1 MFLNILN
8 NTLIL
13 KHVALL
19 IVCIGGDKLG
29 EGSSKSALLRA
40 LIDNA
45 THALIG
51 LIVGDLVLNS
61 VKQHHFTRHEY
72 CILLLEAAIVSSFI
86 DLDHFI
92 EAKSIRLQDAT
103 NLDRRPFLH
112 NSAICLL
119 IFILVIVLQ
128 RTKSY
133 SLLSIAGAMVLAA
146 FGTHHMRDA
155 LRRGLWFKV
164 PLLETSTPAI
174 PYTVYLALVSAIPHA
189 ISQLLRLTGNVHPQM
204 SRLVEMV

>member
-1 MFLNILN
+1 MFLNINLF
-8 NTLIL
+8 L

-29 EGSSKSALLRA
+29 EGASRPALLRA
-40 LIDNA
+40 FIDNT

-51 LIVGDLVLNS
+51 LIVGEIVLNS
-61 VKQHHFTRHEY
+61 VKQHHLTRQEY
-72 CILLLEAAIVSSFI
+72 CIFLLEAAIVSSSI

-112 NSAICLL
+112 NSAICVL
-119 IFILVIVLQ
+119 ICILVIVLQ
-128 RTKSY
+128 RMGSNG
-133 SLLSIAGAMVLAA
+133 LLSIAVAMALVA
-146 FGTHHMRDA
+146 FSTHHIRDA
-155 LRRGLWFKV
+155 TRRGIWFKV
-164 PLLETSTPAI
+164 PLLETSTMAI
-174 PYTVYLALVSAIPHA
+174 PYTVYLALVSATPHA
-189 ISQLLRLTGNVHPQM
+189 ISQLLWLTGSGHPQM

>member
-1 MFLNILN
+1 MFLNINLF
-8 NTLIL
+8 L
-13 KHVALL
+13 KHVVLL
-19 IVCIGGDKLG
+19 AVCIGGDKLG
-29 EGSSKSALLRA
+29 EGASKPALLRA
-40 LIDNA
+40 FIDNA

-51 LIVGDLVLNS
+51 LIAGDIVLGS
-61 VKQHHFTRHEY
+61 VKQHHLTRQEY

-112 NSAICLL
+112 NSAICVL

-128 RTKSY
+128 RMDSNG
-133 SLLSIAGAMVLAA
+133 LLSIASAMALGA
-146 FGTHHMRDA
+146 FSTHHTRDA
-155 LRRGLWFKV
+155 TRRGIWFKV
-164 PLLETSTPAI
+164 PYLETSTPAI

-189 ISQLLRLTGNVHPQM
+189 ISQLLRLTGRAHPQM
-204 SRLVEMV
+204 SRLIEMV